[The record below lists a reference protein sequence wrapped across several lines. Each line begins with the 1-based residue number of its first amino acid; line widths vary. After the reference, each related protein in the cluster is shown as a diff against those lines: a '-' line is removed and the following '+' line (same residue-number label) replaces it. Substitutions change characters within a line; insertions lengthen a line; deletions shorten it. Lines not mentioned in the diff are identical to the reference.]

1 MVFFIA
7 KFIIKLNR
15 KKNEKLK
22 GVIYMNNVNIT
33 EKFALCMLK
42 EKKNL
47 YSERVKPYLI
57 TSMIIE
63 MLLNGNLEITD
74 KVVLCDKMPTINYN
88 KKLYEI
94 MKDMKK
100 DKVSLRIILSSIC
113 FGFSTKNLK
122 SIITLLKDSMVE
134 N

>member
-42 EKKNL
+42 EKKEFIFRKGKTVFNCL
-47 YSERVKPYLI
+47 YDNRNVVKRKLR
-57 TSMIIE
+57 
-63 MLLNGNLEITD
+63 
-74 KVVLCDKMPTINYN
+74 NY
-88 KKLYEI
+88 
-94 MKDMKK
+94 
-100 DKVSLRIILSSIC
+100 R
-113 FGFSTKNLK
+113 
-122 SIITLLKDSMVE
+122 
-134 N
+134 